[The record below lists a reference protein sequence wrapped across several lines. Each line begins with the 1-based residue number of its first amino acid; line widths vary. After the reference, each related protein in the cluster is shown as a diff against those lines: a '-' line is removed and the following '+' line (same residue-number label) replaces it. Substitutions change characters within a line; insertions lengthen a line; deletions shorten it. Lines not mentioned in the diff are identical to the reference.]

1 MSDSRVD
8 LYVEGEERFDRFGSF
23 VYSLFARR
31 GLRPLHEFAL
41 REVVDEAH
49 RVKPKRILDLG
60 AGPGLLT
67 CRLAQR
73 LPEVEVYGVDP
84 SPYMLRRAVETAERM
99 GVGNVRFELG
109 SSRVLPDLSFDI
121 VYSVLSFHH
130 WAQQAQA
137 LDQVYTHLSDG
148 KFMVFEYNKD
158 RLPFYYFPARGHAMR
173 PSTFEELKK
182 HSHFS
187 RLEVKEEGR
196 LLLAIYMKEEES
208 GGEHDGQMSSKP
220 RPVMGEGQRNICLTA
235 TDGAYRKDFLGS
247 LGNCVR

>member
-1 MSDSRVD
+1 MSDSHID
-8 LYVEGEERFDRFGSF
+8 LYLEGEERFDRFGSF
-23 VYSLFARR
+23 IYALFARR

-41 REVVDEAH
+41 REVVDEAL
-49 RVKPKRILDLG
+49 RTKPKRILDLG

-84 SPYMLRRAVETAERM
+84 SPHMLRQAEKIAVKM
-99 GVGNVRFELG
+99 GVDNVHFKLG

-121 VYSVLSFHH
+121 IYSVLSFHH
-130 WAQQAQA
+130 WAKQAQA
-137 LDQVYTHLSDG
+137 LDQVYTHLSGG

-173 PSTFEELKK
+173 VKTFEELKQ
-182 HSHFS
+182 HSRFS

-196 LLLAIYMKEEES
+196 LLLAIYVKEEEV
-208 GGEHDGQMSSKP
+208 GGERCGQMSGKP
-220 RPVMGEGQRNICLTA
+220 IVE
-235 TDGAYRKDFLGS
+235 
-247 LGNCVR
+247 